1 MQTHSTVETAKEMLN
16 DWLSKGVVQP
26 GGKLPSEREL
36 EELLGIKRM
45 TLRQALLF
53 LEGEEKIFRKDRRG
67 WFVALPC
74 FKYTPN
80 TSTSFKQA
88 ALEQGRLPSWGFLE
102 KERVY
107 TAEPEILS
115 QLNVKD
121 GDEIYKIS
129 GWGALDNHKVFYHET
144 FINAQSAPGFI
155 DKLGDRSFVDVW
167 QEAFGKSS
175 HTQHLAFKPTRLS
188 AGACKGMGGT
198 AGTPSIRVEKYRADE
213 AGQVIQVDIEYWR
226 FESVEFYI
234 DFQEFP

>member
-1 MQTHSTVETAKEMLN
+1 MQSISTVEAAKEKLN
-16 DWLSKGVVQP
+16 EWLSKGVVQP
-26 GGKLPSEREL
+26 GSKLPSEREL

-53 LEGEEKIFRKDRRG
+53 LEGEAKIFRKDRRG

-74 FKYTPN
+74 FKYNPN

-107 TAEPEILS
+107 TAEPEILAL
-115 QLNVKD
+115 LNVKE
-121 GDEIYKIS
+121 GDEIYKIC

-144 FINAQSAPGFI
+144 FINAQFAPDFI
-155 DKLGDRSFVDVW
+155 DKLGERSFAEVW
-167 QEAFGKSS
+167 QEAYSKTS

-188 AGACKGMGGT
+188 VGACKGMGGT
-198 AGTPSIRVEKYRADE
+198 PGTPSIRVEKHRADE
-213 AGQVIQVDIEYWR
+213 ASRVIQVDIEYWR

-234 DFQEFP
+234 DL